1 MVIMVHS
8 TLSCPAFQ
16 DYTPVTTMLEFGE
29 DRTSN
34 TVRVPII
41 NDEIRELDELFVVSL
56 RLIQNEEE
64 EDVTPVVLEPQFAA
78 VQIVDDDGELNNRRV
93 TVSCVHSYP
102 SFPTWKS
109 HNFVWQPCTT
119 LKLKVQI
126 HLIWRQST
134 KFDVL
139 WPFHDV

>member
-29 DRTSN
+29 DRTSH

-56 RLIQNEEE
+56 GLVQNEGE
-64 EDVTPVVLEPQFAA
+64 EDVTPVVLEPQFAG
-78 VQIVDDDGELNNRRV
+78 VQIVDDDGELNNRCV
-93 TVSCVHSYP
+93 TVSCT
-102 SFPTWKS
+102 FPIQVFLIGS
-109 HNFVWQPCTT
+109 RIT
-119 LKLKVQI
+119 LCGNHVQ
-126 HLIWRQST
+126 R
-134 KFDVL
+134 
-139 WPFHDV
+139 